1 MNRNIIV
8 IDDEESI
15 LKDYRLILTSATGG
29 LSSLEKEAAALE
41 AELFDTET
49 DPQEV
54 PEEGYNLHTA
64 LQGQEGCAKIKAA
77 HEAGTPFALAFVD
90 IRMPPGWD
98 GVETARRI
106 REMDE
111 HIEIVIVTAYSDRE
125 RREIVEKVGSPEKLL
140 YLKKPFDPEEIRQLA
155 LSLTRKWNL
164 EQKAIRHREYLER
177 LLVAVRRLKTL
188 NISSVR
194 GVLTAI
200 LNEVLHLIDAHKGFI
215 AKMECGKADVEI
227 TSENIDFSD
236 TEELIQKIASR
247 LPSISDISQIDGIMV
262 MPLRDIVGNYFILVW
277 DSDLPMSEDKRS
289 LLRLLLET
297 SSEVLENVRKQEQY
311 LRNERIATI
320 GQIAA
325 GIIHEVNNPLTAIIG
340 TTQMNSLYSEN
351 IWDMLEACEKILQDP
366 DVPPH
371 VIRQIQEARHRNRLD
386 KIRKDMNRNYEI
398 IETGV
403 DRIRGLMENIRN
415 FSKVSDAFEPMC
427 RDVTDA
433 LESTLILAY
442 NALKRGIKVHKNWET
457 PLLACCDIN
466 GLRQVFLNLVL
477 MRCRPW
483 TAKGNCGFPERKKR
497 TGFLFP
503 SGFRSRHSGFG
514 KGKNLQGILHHQGKR
529 HRSGAFHCQRHCQ
542 QTPGIGVG
550 GIGRGA
556 GSSVSCGNSGGGY
569 MSVRCQVSGFACSVS
584 GQPSAEDI

>member
-1 MNRNIIV
+1 MNRKIIV

-15 LKDYRLILTSATGG
+15 LKDYRLILTVAAGG
-29 LSSLEKEAAALE
+29 LTSLEKKAADLE
-41 AELFDTET
+41 AELFGET
-49 DPQEV
+49 GEEEKKA
-54 PEEGYNLHTA
+54 EEGYELTTA
-64 LQGQEGCAKIKAA
+64 LQGEKGYHLIKQASVS
-77 HEAGTPFALAFVD
+77 GQPFALVFVD

-106 REMDE
+106 READE

-164 EQKAIRHREYLER
+164 EQRALRHREYLER

-188 NISSVR
+188 SISSVR

-236 TEELIQKIASR
+236 TEELIRKIASH
-247 LPSISDISQIDGIMV
+247 LPTISDISQIEGIMV
-262 MPLRDIVGNYFILVW
+262 MPLKDIVGNYFILVW

-351 IWDMLEACEKILQDP
+351 IWDMLEACEKILRDP

-386 KIRKDMNRNYEI
+386 KIRKDMSRNYEI

-403 DRIRGLMENIRN
+403 ERIRGLMENIRN
-415 FSKVSDAFEPMC
+415 FSKVSDDFEPMC
-427 RDVTDA
+427 RDVADA

-442 NALKRGIKVHKNWET
+442 NALKRGIRVHKNWES

-477 MRCRPW
+477 NAVQAMD
-483 TAKGNCGFPERKKR
+483 
-497 TGFLFP
+497 
-503 SGFRSRHSGFG
+503 G
-514 KGKNLQGILHHQGKR
+514 KGELWISGKEKEDKILISIR
-529 HRSGAFHCQRHCQ
+529 DSG
-542 QTPGIGVG
+542 PGIPASEREKIFKAFYTTKESGTGLGLSIVR
-550 GIGRGA
+550 GIVNKHRGA
-556 GSSVSCGNSGGGY
+556 VWVESEE
-569 MSVRCQVSGFACSVS
+569 
-584 GQPSAEDI
+584 GQGTVFHVEIPVGDI

>member
-1 MNRNIIV
+1 MNRKIIV

-15 LKDYRLILTSATGG
+15 LKDYRLILTSAAAG
-29 LSSLEKEAAALE
+29 LSLLEKEAAALE
-41 AELFDTET
+41 AELFGET
-49 DPQEV
+49 GEQEKAA
-54 PEEGYNLHTA
+54 EEGYDLHTA
-64 LQGQEGCAKIKAA
+64 FQGQEGYAMIKSAY
-77 HEAGTPFALAFVD
+77 EAGNPFALAFVD

-98 GVETARRI
+98 GVETARHI
-106 REMDE
+106 RELDA

-125 RREIVEKVGSPEKLL
+125 RREIVEKVGTPEKLL

-164 EQKAIRHREYLER
+164 EQHAIRHREYLER

-188 NISSVR
+188 SLSSVR

-227 TSENIDFSD
+227 TSENIDVSD
-236 TEELIQKIASR
+236 TEELIQKIASH
-247 LPSISDISQIDGIMV
+247 LPAISDISQIDGVMV
-262 MPLRDIVGNYFILVW
+262 MPLKDIVGNYFILVW
-277 DSDLPMSEDKRS
+277 DSEMPMSDDKIS

-351 IWDMLEACEKILQDP
+351 IWEVLDTCEKNLQDP
-366 DVPPH
+366 DIPPH
-371 VIRQIQEARHRNRLD
+371 VIRQIQDVRRRNKLD
-386 KIRKDMNRNYEI
+386 KIRTDMSRNYEI

-403 DRIRGLMENIRN
+403 ERIRALMENIRN
-415 FSKVSDAFEPMC
+415 FSKVSDDFEPIC
-427 RDVTDA
+427 RDVADA

-442 NALKRGIKVHKNWET
+442 NALKRGVKIHKDWEA

-466 GLRQVFLNLVL
+466 GLRQVFLNLILNAVQA
-477 MRCRPW
+477 MD
-483 TAKGNCGFPERKKR
+483 
-497 TGFLFP
+497 
-503 SGFRSRHSGFG
+503 G
-514 KGKNLQGILHHQGKR
+514 KGDLWITGKEVDDKIVISIR
-529 HRSGAFHCQRHCQ
+529 DSG
-542 QTPGIGVG
+542 PGIPAAEREKIFKAFYTTKESGTGLGLSIVRGIVNKHNGTVRVESEEGQGTVFHVEIPVG
-550 GIGRGA
+550 
-556 GSSVSCGNSGGGY
+556 
-569 MSVRCQVSGFACSVS
+569 
-584 GQPSAEDI
+584 DI

>member
-1 MNRNIIV
+1 MNRKIIV

-15 LKDYRLILTSATGG
+15 LKDYRLILTSSAAG

-41 AELFDTET
+41 AELFGESGE
-49 DPQEV
+49 QEKTA
-54 PEEGYNLHTA
+54 EEGYNLSTA
-64 LQGQEGCAKIKAA
+64 LQGAEGYNLIKAA
-77 HEAGTPFALAFVD
+77 KSAGQPFSLAFVD

-106 REMDE
+106 REIDQ
-111 HIEIVIVTAYSDRE
+111 HIEIVIVTAYSDRD

-164 EQKAIRHREYLER
+164 EQRAIRHREYLER

-188 NISSVR
+188 SISSVR

-200 LNEVLHLIDAHKGFI
+200 LNEVLHLIDARKGFI

-227 TSENIDFSD
+227 TSENIEFSD
-236 TEELIQKIASR
+236 TEELIRKIASY
-247 LPSISDISQIDGIMV
+247 LPNISDISQIEDIMV
-262 MPLRDIVGNYFILVW
+262 MPLKDIVGNYFILVW
-277 DSDLPMSEDKRS
+277 DSDPPMSDDKLS

-351 IWDMLEACEKILQDP
+351 IWDMLDACEKIMQDQ

-371 VIRQIQEARHRNRLD
+371 LIRQIQEARHRNKLD
-386 KIRKDMNRNYEI
+386 KIRKDMRRNYEI

-403 DRIRGLMENIRN
+403 ERIRALMENIRN
-415 FSKVSDAFEPMC
+415 FSKVSDDFEPMC
-427 RDVTDA
+427 RDVADA
-433 LESTLILAY
+433 LESTIVLAY
-442 NALKRGIKVHKNWET
+442 NALKRGVKVHKNWEV

-477 MRCRPW
+477 NAVQAMD
-483 TAKGNCGFPERKKR
+483 
-497 TGFLFP
+497 
-503 SGFRSRHSGFG
+503 G
-514 KGKNLQGILHHQGKR
+514 KGDLWISGKEKEGHIIVSIR
-529 HRSGAFHCQRHCQ
+529 DSG
-542 QTPGIGVG
+542 PGIPVLERENIFKAFYTTKESGTGLGLSIVR
-550 GIGRGA
+550 GIVNKHNG
-556 GSSVSCGNSGGGY
+556 
-569 MSVRCQVSGFACSVS
+569 SVRVESEP
-584 GQPSAEDI
+584 GQGTVFHVEIPVGNI